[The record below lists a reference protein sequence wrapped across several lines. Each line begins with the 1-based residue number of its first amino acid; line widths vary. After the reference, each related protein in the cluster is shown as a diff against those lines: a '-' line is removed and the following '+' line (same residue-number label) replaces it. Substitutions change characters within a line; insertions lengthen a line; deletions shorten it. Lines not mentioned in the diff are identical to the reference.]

1 MKVFH
6 LEFIIASFKG
16 SCVLYIFLSRLFILD
31 HLGTIQPVD
40 DVTPTK
46 TTLNHIFGRIY
57 ISQEGDYPPT
67 NLQDILAIFMD
78 IFYVSLIFRD
88 SCYPAAPFHRKTP
101 IQLATVLICL

>member
-1 MKVFH
+1 MNK
-6 LEFIIASFKG
+6 KG
-16 SCVLYIFLSRLFILD
+16 FF
-31 HLGTIQPVD
+31 

-78 IFYVSLIFRD
+78 SFFDFPRFLLPSRTIS
-88 SCYPAAPFHRKTP
+88 
-101 IQLATVLICL
+101 